1 MALPASMPPEIAE
14 APASAG
20 ERATSSPA
28 TLTARRSEVERAIR
42 NEAPIR
48 RERKE
53 GSRRRL
59 RRICPKHA
67 AFCFGGRAAAPMLA
81 LVVRWIRHRAA
92 PADCLPT
99 STRVRAAA
107 PGAAR
112 RGSMGWVVRPCQ
124 LLRPL
129 CRLRLSWLRMVAQE
143 RDYSPDDVK
152 TSTASSSWHGSCRL
166 QITSSFGAWIATL
179 PQYCSAGHFSAHL
192 MPDRPCVVATLAA
205 EAQCPAARTE
215 RKRSPR

>member
-1 MALPASMPPEIAE
+1 MTTNSRRQCPPRSPRR
-14 APASAG
+14 PASAG

-28 TLTARRSEVERAIR
+28 TLMARWSEVERAIR

-59 RRICPKHA
+59 RRICPKDA
-67 AFCFGGRAAAPMLA
+67 PFCFCGRPAAPMLA

-92 PADCLPT
+92 PADRLPA
-99 STRVRAAA
+99 SNRASSHVLAAA

-112 RGSMGWVVRPCQ
+112 RDSMGWVVRPCH
-124 LLRPL
+124 LLL
-129 CRLRLSWLRMVAQE
+129 LLSAACVFPGCEVLRMVAQE

-152 TSTASSSWHGSCRL
+152 DIDCTSSWHGSCRL
-166 QITSSFGAWIATL
+166 PGKSLPAWVPGLQHSRNIAAPAT
-179 PQYCSAGHFSAHL
+179 F
-192 MPDRPCVVATLAA
+192 RPT
-205 EAQCPAARTE
+205 
-215 RKRSPR
+215 